1 MLNTTPGDTFSEQ
14 PKQPSPGGD
23 NMRHQLYLFWDPNK
37 ATKKGQVRSG
47 HAVKLIN
54 VFLKKKHYRFSQ
66 PIKWNRPTK
75 QPIIQKT
82 RSFINRKDQPD
93 NNPNP
98 KTNLLT

>member
-66 PIKWNRPTK
+66 PIK
-75 QPIIQKT
+75 
-82 RSFINRKDQPD
+82 
-93 NNPNP
+93 
-98 KTNLLT
+98 